1 MCLFPTSLSL
11 LVASWGLQASG
22 LMLWEAIL
30 MAGPLGISIAYS
42 VKVVQLWID
51 TYIAQRE
58 HCSGPI
64 PHDLCFMPLE
74 AFSESGPLR
83 C

>member
-42 VKVVQLWID
+42 VKVVQLCID

-58 HCSGPI
+58 SIARAQSPMTFVLCPWKNSVSVGP
-64 PHDLCFMPLE
+64 
-74 AFSESGPLR
+74 
-83 C
+83 